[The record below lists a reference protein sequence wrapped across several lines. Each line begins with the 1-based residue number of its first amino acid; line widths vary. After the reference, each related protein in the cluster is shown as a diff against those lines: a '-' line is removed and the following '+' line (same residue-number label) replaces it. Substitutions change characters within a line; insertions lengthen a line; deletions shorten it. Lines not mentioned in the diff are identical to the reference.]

1 MIAENEFESS
11 VGSVIC
17 LAQLHRFDS
26 EFHRWA
32 DVAVDT
38 LQDHAEAV
46 GLANKFLS
54 LQMTLSLP
62 PKQEGG
68 EAGNGGAA
76 ATTNA
81 ATTTVMPISGCYA
94 LLRVAKRCVDRFE
107 DARSHE
113 GSGVNGR
120 RSAAGGGDV
129 GRRVVLA
136 LVDAALGHPDESKQQ
151 EGIDLLQT
159 SALLNPPPPHL
170 QHSHHTASS
179 SSSSASASSST
190 SAPPSVAS
198 VADGGFDVV
207 RLAGR
212 LLLLLKTDH
221 HRRRTDDGPRLA
233 EDTKAA
239 QDMFLALLW
248 EVGEGGQCGSGVGEG
263 EPRRSRTH
271 TALAS
276 CEPGV
281 VRTFTDIVG
290 RCFRELIHTFT
301 PKDLHLVLQLF
312 DQGKLTCSRKG
323 LRYE

>member
-17 LAQLHRFDS
+17 LAQLHRFGE

-32 DVAVDT
+32 DVAVDK
-38 LQDHAEAV
+38 LQDYAEAV
-46 GLANKFLS
+46 GLANKFL
-54 LQMTLSLP
+54 QMTLSPP

-68 EAGNGGAA
+68 EAGNGGGAA
-76 ATTNA
+76 ATNN
-81 ATTTVMPISGCYA
+81 ATTTTAMPISGRYA

-107 DARSHE
+107 EARSHE
-113 GSGVNGR
+113 GGGMNGR
-120 RSAAGGGDV
+120 RCSAAGRGDV

-136 LVDAALGHPDESKQQ
+136 LVDAALGHPDEGKQQ

-159 SALLNPPPPHL
+159 SALLSPPPPHPH
-170 QHSHHTASS
+170 HSHHTTSS
-179 SSSSASASSST
+179 SSSSASASAST
-190 SAPPSVAS
+190 SAPPFVAS

-212 LLLLLKTDH
+212 LLLLLKTGH
-221 HRRRTDDGPRLA
+221 QRRRADDGPRLA
-233 EDTKAA
+233 EDTKDA

-312 DQGKLTCSRKG
+312 DQGTR
-323 LRYE
+323 